1 MVYWSI
7 DENGLFD
14 RIKAEY
20 EVSDA
25 LRLSVGADIFCGDD
39 GQFGAYQ
46 DNSQVW
52 IKAKYS
58 F

>member
-1 MVYWSI
+1 
-7 DENGLFD
+7 
-14 RIKAEY
+14 
-20 EVSDA
+20 VSDA
-25 LRLSVGADIFCGDD
+25 LRLSVGVDIFCGDD